1 MTKKT
6 HKPIVAVIGR
16 PNVGKSTFFNKVTG
30 KRISIVKD
38 LPGVTR
44 DRIYADAEWAGH
56 NFTLIDTGGIDL
68 KSNDDITKDIFKQAK
83 AAIDIA
89 DVIVLMTD
97 GKEGPV
103 APDYDVAELLRR
115 CRKPVVVAVNKIDI
129 YDASK
134 AYDFYGL
141 GLTDV
146 YAVSCEHSLGI
157 GDLLDAVVVHFGERV
172 ELSTGESR
180 SIAVVGKPNVG
191 KSSLVNRILG
201 FERVI
206 VSNIAGTTRDA
217 IDTPFEYAGRPYTIV
232 DTAGIRRS
240 RSVDDGTV
248 ESYGV
253 LRAMGAVRRADVV
266 LIVIDATEEISE
278 QDVRIA
284 GIVHEEGKPCVI
296 VVNKWDAVSDK
307 DTYTIEKYKAKL
319 AEDLAF
325 MSYFRCI
332 FVSAVSGQRVEKIIT
347 EVDTAYQNAGRRLT
361 TGTLN
366 DIIGSAIATNEPPS
380 YKGRRLK
387 VLYTT
392 QPETHPPTFALFVN
406 DAGLVHF
413 SYRRYLENCLRKS
426 ADFSGTPIKLV
437 FRSRNEEK

>member
-1 MTKKT
+1 MKNVAY
-6 HKPIVAVIGR
+6 KPIVAVVGR

-56 NFTLIDTGGIDL
+56 SFTLIDTGGIDL
-68 KSNDDITKDIFKQAK
+68 KANDDITKDILKQARV
-83 AAIDIA
+83 AIDTA
-89 DVIVLMTD
+89 DVIVLMAD
-97 GKEGPV
+97 GREGPV
-103 APDYDVAELLRR
+103 APDYDVSELLRR
-115 CRKPVVVAVNKIDI
+115 SRKPVVVAVNKVDT
-129 YDASK
+129 YDAGK
-134 AYDFYGL
+134 AYDFFGL

-146 YAVSCEHSLGI
+146 HAISCEHSLGI
-157 GDLLDAVVVHFGERV
+157 GDLLDAVTGHFGERAETDGV
-172 ELSTGESR
+172 ERR
-180 SIAVVGKPNVG
+180 SVAVVGKPNVG
-191 KSSLVNRILG
+191 KSSLVNKILG

-217 IDTPFEYAGRPYTIV
+217 IDTPFEYGGRPYTIV
-232 DTAGIRRS
+232 DTAGIRRN

-266 LIVIDATEEISE
+266 LIVIDANEEISE

-284 GIVHEEGKPCVI
+284 GIVHEEGKPCVV
-296 VVNKWDAVSDK
+296 VVNKWDAVENK
-307 DTYTIEKYKAKL
+307 DTYTIEKYKEKL

-332 FVSAVSGQRVEKIIT
+332 FVSAVSGQRVEKIIG
-347 EVDTAYQNAGRRLT
+347 EVDTAYGNAGRRLT

-366 DIIGSAIATNEPPS
+366 DIIGAAIATNEPPS

-387 VLYTT
+387 VLYAT

-406 DAGLVHF
+406 DGGLVHF
-413 SYRRYLENCLRKS
+413 SYKRYLENCLRKA
-426 ADFSGTPIKLV
+426 ADFSGTPIKIV
-437 FRSRNEEK
+437 FRSKKD